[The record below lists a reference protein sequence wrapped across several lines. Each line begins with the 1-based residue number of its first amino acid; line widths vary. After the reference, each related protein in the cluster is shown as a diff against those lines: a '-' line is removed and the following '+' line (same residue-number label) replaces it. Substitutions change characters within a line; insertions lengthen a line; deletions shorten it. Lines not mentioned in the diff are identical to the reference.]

1 MARYAYDR
9 LTALD
14 NSFLILE
21 RPGAYMHV
29 ASTLVLEAG
38 PLAKP
43 DGGID
48 ADAIRNMVAG
58 ALHLIP
64 RYRQKLAYVPFTNQ
78 PVWVDDDHFNLDYH
92 IRHSALPHPG
102 SDEQLKRL
110 SARIMQQHLDRGRP
124 LWEMW
129 VVEGLSGGRFA
140 IVSKVH
146 HCMIDGVSGMDL
158 LKILLSVF
166 PEQEVGEVQQ
176 FIPRPAPSSVEL
188 VLDET
193 NRWLRLPYDAAHDV
207 GSFLRAAKDTRRE
220 VFTRARAVA
229 ETLGASL
236 STASATPINADI
248 GPHRRFDWHMMDL
261 AEVKVIRKALGGSLN
276 DIVLTV
282 VTGATRRFLQRRF
295 VDPSRID
302 FRVLAPVSVRSE
314 DERGSLGNRVSAWVV
329 DLPIGEDDP
338 RRQLEMIAKTTAELK
353 DSRRAVGAEVLTQVA
368 EWTPS
373 TLLSLAGR
381 NMTRLLPFNMVV
393 TNVPGPQFPM
403 YMLGAKLLETF
414 PHIPLMDNLGLGVA
428 LLSYNGKLCWG
439 FSADYDLLPDLSAF
453 VRAIRESFEELRRL
467 AKTEMA
473 TAATVAPQAAAVPP
487 VVEARAVAEPGAGLG
502 ALIGDRNDQ
511 AGNAVAKTQAGP
523 TPASR
528 RGKKTSA
535 TATGGN
541 GTVLHS

>member
-21 RPGAYMHV
+21 RPSAYMHV

-48 ADAIRNMVAG
+48 ADAIKNRIAS

-102 SDEQLKRL
+102 SDDQLKRL

-129 VVEGLSGGRFA
+129 IVEGLSGGRFA

-158 LKILLSVF
+158 LKILLSPF
-166 PEQEVGEVQQ
+166 PEHEVSEIPQ
-176 FIPRPAPSSVEL
+176 FIPRPAPSGVEL
-188 VLDET
+188 LIDEGS
-193 NRWLRLPYDAAHDV
+193 RWMRLPYDTARDV
-207 GSFLRAAKDTRRE
+207 GSFLRAAQNTRRE
-220 VFTRARAVA
+220 IFTRVRAVA

-236 STASATPINADI
+236 STASSTPINADI
-248 GPHRRFDWHMMDL
+248 GPHRRFDWHVMDL
-261 AEVKVIRKALGGSLN
+261 AEIKTIRKGLGGSLN

-282 VTGATRRFLQRRF
+282 VTGAVRRFLQRRF
-295 VDPSRID
+295 VDPGRID
-302 FRVLAPVSVRSE
+302 FRVLAPVSVRHE

-329 DLPIGEDDP
+329 DLPVGEEDP
-338 RRQLEMIAKTTAELK
+338 RRQLELISKTTAELK
-353 DSRRAVGAEVLTQVA
+353 ASRRAVGAEVLTQVA

-403 YMLGAKLLETF
+403 YMLGAKLLDTF
-414 PHIPLMDNLGLGVA
+414 PHVPLMDNLGLGIA

-439 FSADYDLLPDLSAF
+439 FNADYDLVPDLSAF

-467 AKTEMA
+467 S
-473 TAATVAPQAAAVPP
+473 QAAMAAIPAVEEPALP
-487 VVEARAVAEPGAGLG
+487 EPGAGIG
-502 ALIGDRNDQ
+502 ALIGDHPDQ
-511 AGNAVAKTQAGP
+511 DKTAVAEAVTEPAAAPRRTRKAAG
-523 TPASR
+523 
-528 RGKKTSA
+528 
-535 TATGGN
+535 TARGGN
-541 GTVLHS
+541 PILHS